1 MANPISLAMRP
12 VHWLALAGLSVLW
25 GGSFFFVEIALT
37 ELPTV
42 TIVAL
47 RVSVAALALLAYLL
61 LTGVRL
67 PRTPGLWGAFAF
79 MALLNNALPFL
90 CLVWAQG
97 SLTAGLASIL
107 NATTPLFGLVV
118 AHFLTR
124 DEPLSGARATGV
136 AVGCVGVAVLVGPAA
151 FGAGDDLALL
161 AMGACIAAALSYAF
175 ASVFGRRFAAT
186 GLDPVTVAARQ
197 LCASSL
203 MLWPLAVVVDAPWTL
218 SLPSPGTM
226 AAVATLAI
234 ASTAAAYVIYFR
246 LLAAVGAGNLLFVT
260 QLVPVSAILLGVV
273 VLGDALVAREI
284 GAMLLIAG
292 GLALTD
298 PRVRAL
304 LLGRR
309 AARGARP

>member
-1 MANPISLAMRP
+1 MSSPISLAMRP

-25 GGSFFFVEIALT
+25 GGSFFFVEIALR
-37 ELPTV
+37 ELPTI

-47 RVSVAALALLAYLL
+47 RVSLAAFALLAWLAL
-61 LTGVRL
+61 RRVRMPRDRGTWLT
-67 PRTPGLWGAFAF
+67 FAI

-90 CLVWAQG
+90 CLVWAQT

-124 DEPLSGARATGV
+124 DEPLSGPRAAGVVIGCIGV
-136 AVGCVGVAVLVGPAA
+136 ALLVGPAA
-151 FGAGDDLALL
+151 MAGGSLKLV
-161 AMGACIAAALSYAF
+161 AMGACITAALSYAF

-186 GLDPVTVAARQ
+186 GLDPVTVAAGQ
-197 LCASSL
+197 LCASSML
-203 MLWPLAVVVDAPWTL
+203 LWPLAAIVDAPWTL
-218 SLPSPGTM
+218 TLPSGGTL

-260 QLVPVSAILLGVV
+260 QLVPVSAILLGVL
-273 VLGDALVAREI
+273 VLGDALVAREV
-284 GAMLLIAG
+284 GAMVLIAG

-298 PRVRAL
+298 PRLRARL
-304 LLGRR
+304 LRR
-309 AARGARP
+309 AGKPR